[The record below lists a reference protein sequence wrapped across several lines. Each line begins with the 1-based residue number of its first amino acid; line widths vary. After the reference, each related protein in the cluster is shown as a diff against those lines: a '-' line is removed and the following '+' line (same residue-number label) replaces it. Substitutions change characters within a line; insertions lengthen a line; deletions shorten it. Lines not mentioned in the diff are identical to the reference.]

1 MFKFTHLQKIFKITS
16 AHKDK
21 KSIYLFFFITLI
33 SLLEVLNIGLILP
46 FFSILLDENII
57 SNSAK
62 FGEIFKLVLPTSW
75 LDNSNTIIKSKIE
88 ILLIG
93 GSILFLLYLLK
104 FVLIVL
110 IYASIEKFTQ
120 KIKIKVCNEY
130 YKRYINLPYKEHLNL
145 KTSDILNN
153 MTRIYEIPNS
163 LVTISNILLECIVFV
178 FISIIL
184 FKINF
189 VSTLMLFILL
199 PSVSILI
206 MKFNKSKLLVWSKDK
221 HEFNTA
227 RIGNI
232 QDFFRS
238 VKDIKI
244 LGKYKNFFNQFNYNV
259 SKHTELI
266 KKERV
271 LNYYPRYLMELLLV
285 FSSLFIFYYMFKQS
299 NNIVEILPQ
308 LGLFIIGGLR
318 LMPSVNKII
327 SGYNNLKNLNYLT
340 EIFYNLRA
348 KSNIQM
354 EKNKNLNLSKVEN
367 FENLHLNNISY
378 KYEKANSE
386 IIANLSLGI
395 KKNQTIGIIGN
406 SGIGKSTL
414 LDLIS
419 GLIKPSSGDIQIN
432 GQNINKFCNLNE
444 VIGYVPQQVYL
455 VNDSIENNIAVGIE
469 KDKINKEKIS
479 KAIKLSNL
487 ENYIKKLSNGIDTIV
502 GENGKLISGGERQRI
517 GIARALYNNPE
528 ILLLD
533 EATSSLNN
541 EISEKIIDDLLK
553 ISTELSI
560 VFVTHNI
567 KHISRFEKIY
577 ILDKKLTSYVNK

>member
-1 MFKFTHLQKIFKITS
+1 
-16 AHKDK
+16 
-21 KSIYLFFFITLI
+21 
-33 SLLEVLNIGLILP
+33 
-46 FFSILLDENII
+46 
-57 SNSAK
+57 
-62 FGEIFKLVLPTSW
+62 
-75 LDNSNTIIKSKIE
+75 
-88 ILLIG
+88 
-93 GSILFLLYLLK
+93 
-104 FVLIVL
+104 
-110 IYASIEKFTQ
+110 
-120 KIKIKVCNEY
+120 
-130 YKRYINLPYKEHLNL
+130 
-145 KTSDILNN
+145 
-153 MTRIYEIPNS
+153 
-163 LVTISNILLECIVFV
+163 
-178 FISIIL
+178 
-184 FKINF
+184 
-189 VSTLMLFILL
+189 
-199 PSVSILI
+199 
-206 MKFNKSKLLVWSKDK
+206 
-221 HEFNTA
+221 
-227 RIGNI
+227 
-232 QDFFRS
+232 
-238 VKDIKI
+238 
-244 LGKYKNFFNQFNYNV
+244 
-259 SKHTELI
+259 
-266 KKERV
+266 
-271 LNYYPRYLMELLLV
+271 
-285 FSSLFIFYYMFKQS
+285 
-299 NNIVEILPQ
+299 
-308 LGLFIIGGLR
+308 
-318 LMPSVNKII
+318 
-327 SGYNNLKNLNYLT
+327 
-340 EIFYNLRA
+340 
-348 KSNIQM
+348 M

-577 ILDKKLTSYVNK
+577 ILDKKLTPYVNK